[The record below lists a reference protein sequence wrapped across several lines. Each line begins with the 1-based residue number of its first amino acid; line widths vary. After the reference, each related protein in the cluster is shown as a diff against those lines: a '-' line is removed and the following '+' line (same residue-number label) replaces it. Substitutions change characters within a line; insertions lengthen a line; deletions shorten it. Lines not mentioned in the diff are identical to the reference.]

1 MQNLQLLLHIPDLAS
16 VDAQTSV
23 SWCLFD
29 RQSNLLREGVGQ
41 LMPTGQIPRAERT
54 LIVIP
59 ARRVVYI
66 ETPLPPVSTTKRDA
80 LLRYAIEDKLTI
92 DPATVHAVVL
102 GTSASL
108 KPVSHVNRHVNM
120 HVVAA
125 IDRAWFASV
134 LRWLHDAGIEPAQAV
149 SAAALIPVASGEWGV
164 VLDGA
169 HGLTRRADGFAY
181 SFDIEQSV
189 NQTNGV
195 PNNVPVVPPFAL
207 ALALREAREHQCSPT
222 QLTVFI
228 DQPTDA
234 PWIAAWQ
241 RALDCPVRIS
251 ARPAPRMVAS
261 SAGNLLAG
269 DFSPRSTR
277 NQWMAM
283 LKPAIAAFVLI
294 AILQLG
300 FTVIDAWRL
309 DQRRR
314 SLENDMTQ
322 VFKTAF
328 PTAQAIVDPP
338 LQMQRN
344 LESMKRE
351 RGLSTS
357 DDVRLLIAGLATIL
371 NAVPNLLPQRITISE
386 GTVTLLAAVPDPQQ
400 QAALRSRATETLG
413 ATFDVNA
420 ENIVRLTLNAA
431 R

>member
-16 VDAQTSV
+16 LDAQTAV

-29 RQSNLLREGVGQ
+29 RQSNLLREGISQLTSSGQ
-41 LMPTGQIPRAERT
+41 VPRAERT
-54 LIVIP
+54 VIVIA

-66 ETPLPPVSTTKRDA
+66 ETPLPTVSATKRDA

-102 GTSASL
+102 GTSAS
-108 KPVSHVNRHVNM
+108 PRANT

-134 LRWLHDAGIEPAQAV
+134 LRWLRDAGIEPAQAV

-169 HGLTRRADGFAY
+169 HGLARRADGFAY
-181 SFDIEQSV
+181 SFDIEQAK
-189 NQTNGV
+189 TTGV
-195 PNNVPVVPPFAL
+195 PLTPPFAL
-207 ALALREAREHQCSPT
+207 TLALKEAREHQCSPA

-228 DQPTDA
+228 DQPADA

-251 ARPAPRMVAS
+251 ARPAPRMVAL

-269 DFSPRSTR
+269 DFAPRSTG
-277 NQWMAM
+277 NEWMAM
-283 LKPAIAAFVLI
+283 LKPAIAAVVLI

-300 FTVIDAWRL
+300 FTVIDAWRI

-314 SLENDMTQ
+314 SLESEMTE

-328 PTAQAIVDPP
+328 PNAQAIVDPP

-351 RGLSTS
+351 RGLSSS
-357 DDVRLLIAGLATIL
+357 DDVRVLIGSLT
-371 NAVPNLLPQRITISE
+371 AVLKSTPNLLPQRITISE
-386 GTVTLLAAVPDPQQ
+386 GAVTLLAAVPDPQQ
-400 QAALRSRATETLG
+400 QAMLRSRTAETRG
-413 ATFDVNA
+413 ATFNVDA
-420 ENIVRLTLNAA
+420 ENIVRLTRNAA

>member
-41 LMPTGQIPRAERT
+41 LIPTGMIPRAERT
-54 LIVIP
+54 VIVIP

-66 ETPLPPVSTTKRDA
+66 ETPLPPVSATKRDA

-102 GTSASL
+102 GTSATL
-108 KPVSHVNRHVNM
+108 KSNM
-120 HVVAA
+120 HANAHVVAA
-125 IDRAWFASV
+125 IDRAWLASV
-134 LRWLHDAGIEPAQAV
+134 LHWLRDAGIEPAQAV

-169 HGLTRRADGFAY
+169 HGLARRTDRFAY
-181 SFDIEQSV
+181 SFDIEQA
-189 NQTNGV
+189 QTNGV
-195 PNNVPVVPPFAL
+195 PVAPLSAPPFAL
-207 ALALREAREHQCSPT
+207 TLALKEARDHQCSPT
-222 QLTVFI
+222 HLTVFI
-228 DQPTDA
+228 DQPADA

-241 RALDCPVRIS
+241 RALDCPVRVS
-251 ARPAPRMVAS
+251 ARPAPHMVTFS
-261 SAGNLLAG
+261 EGNLLAG
-269 DFSPRSTR
+269 DFAPRSTG
-277 NQWMAM
+277 NAWMAI
-283 LKPAIAAFVLI
+283 LKPAVAAVVLI
-294 AILQLG
+294 AILQLC
-300 FTVIDAWRL
+300 FTVIDVWRL
-309 DQRRR
+309 DQQRR
-314 SLENDMTQ
+314 SLEADMTQ
-322 VFKTAF
+322 VFKAAF

-357 DDVRLLIAGLATIL
+357 DDVRMLIAGLTAIVKS
-371 NAVPNLLPQRITISE
+371 VPNLLPQRITINE

-400 QAALRSRATETLG
+400 QATLRSRAAETRG
-413 ATFDVNA
+413 ATFNVDA
-420 ENIVRLTLNAA
+420 ENIVQLTLKAA
-431 R
+431 H

>member
-29 RQSNLLREGVGQ
+29 RQSNLLREGAGQ
-41 LMPTGQIPRAERT
+41 LTPTGQVPRAERT
-54 LIVIP
+54 VIVIP

-102 GTSASL
+102 GNSASP
-108 KPVSHVNRHVNM
+108 KTNT

-134 LRWLHDAGIEPAQAV
+134 LRWLGDAGIEPAQAV

-169 HGLTRRADGFAY
+169 HGLARRADGFAY
-181 SFDIEQSV
+181 SFDIEQA
-189 NQTNGV
+189 QTNGV
-195 PNNVPVVPPFAL
+195 PITPPFAL
-207 ALALREAREHQCSPT
+207 ALALKEARDHQCSPT

-228 DQPTDA
+228 DQAADA
-234 PWIAAWQ
+234 PWVAAWQ

-251 ARPAPRMVAS
+251 ARPAPRMVAL

-269 DFSPRSTR
+269 DFAPRSTG
-277 NQWMAM
+277 NEWMAM
-283 LKPAIAAFVLI
+283 LKPAIAAVALI

-314 SLENDMTQ
+314 SLENEMTQ

-328 PTAQAIVDPP
+328 PNAQAIVDPP

-351 RGLSTS
+351 RGLSTG
-357 DDVRLLIAGLATIL
+357 DDVRVLIAGLTAIL
-371 NAVPNLLPQRITISE
+371 KSVPNLLPQRITISE
-386 GTVTLLAAVPDPQQ
+386 GSVTLLAAVPDPQQ
-400 QAALRSRATETLG
+400 QAALRSRAAETRG
-413 ATFDVNA
+413 ATFNVDA
-420 ENIVRLTLNAA
+420 ENIVRLTLNTA

>member
-29 RQSNLLREGVGQ
+29 RQSNLLREGAGQ
-41 LMPTGQIPRAERT
+41 LTLTGQVPRAERT
-54 LIVIP
+54 VIVIP

-102 GTSASL
+102 GTSASP
-108 KPVSHVNRHVNM
+108 KTNT

-125 IDRAWFASV
+125 IDRAWFASI
-134 LRWLHDAGIEPAQAV
+134 LRWLCDAGIEPAQAV

-169 HGLTRRADGFAY
+169 HGLARRADGFAY
-181 SFDIEQSV
+181 SFDIEQA
-189 NQTNGV
+189 QTNGIS
-195 PNNVPVVPPFAL
+195 PEPPFAL
-207 ALALREAREHQCSPT
+207 ALALKEARDYQCSPT

-228 DQPTDA
+228 DQPADA
-234 PWIAAWQ
+234 SWIAAWQ
-241 RALDCPVRIS
+241 RALDCTVRIA
-251 ARPAPRMVAS
+251 ARPTPRMVTL

-269 DFSPRSTR
+269 DFAPRSTG
-277 NQWMAM
+277 NEWMAM
-283 LKPAIAAFVLI
+283 LKPAIAAVVLI

-314 SLENDMTQ
+314 SLENEMTQ

-328 PTAQAIVDPP
+328 PNAQAIVDPP

-357 DDVRLLIAGLATIL
+357 DDVRVLIAGLTAIL
-371 NAVPNLLPQRITISE
+371 KSVPNLLPQRITISE

-400 QAALRSRATETLG
+400 QAVLRSRAAETRG
-413 ATFDVNA
+413 ATFNLDA

-431 R
+431 H

>member
-1 MQNLQLLLHIPDLAS
+1 M
-16 VDAQTSV
+16 

-29 RQSNLLREGVGQ
+29 RQSNLLREGAGQ
-41 LMPTGQIPRAERT
+41 LMPMGQIPRAERT
-54 LIVIP
+54 VIVIP

-66 ETPLPPVSTTKRDA
+66 ETPLPPVSATKRDA

-102 GTSASL
+102 GTSAPPS
-108 KPVSHVNRHVNM
+108 PNT

-125 IDRAWFASV
+125 IDREWFAGV
-134 LRWLHDAGIEPAQAV
+134 LRWLRDADIEPTQAV
-149 SAAALIPVASGEWGV
+149 STAALIPVASGEWGV

-169 HGLTRRADGFAY
+169 HGLARRSDGFAY
-181 SFDIEQSV
+181 SFDIEQA
-189 NQTNGV
+189 QTTGV
-195 PNNVPVVPPFAL
+195 PLTPPFAL
-207 ALALREAREHQCSPT
+207 TLALKEASDHQCSPT

-241 RALDCPVRIS
+241 RALGCQVRIS
-251 ARPAPRMVAS
+251 ARPAPRMVTL

-269 DFSPRSTR
+269 DFAPRSTG
-277 NQWMAM
+277 NEWLAT
-283 LKPAIAAFVLI
+283 LKPVISAAVLI

-314 SLENDMTQ
+314 SLENEMTQ

-328 PTAQAIVDPP
+328 PNAQAIVDPP

-351 RGLSTS
+351 RGLSNS
-357 DDVRLLIAGLATIL
+357 DDGRVPIAGLTAIL
-371 NAVPNLLPQRITISE
+371 KSVPNLLPQRITISE
-386 GTVTLLAAVPDPQQ
+386 GTVTLLTAVPDPQQ
-400 QAALRSRATETLG
+400 QAALRSRAAETRG
-413 ATFDVNA
+413 ATFNVDA
-420 ENIVRLTLNAA
+420 ENIVRLTISAA